1 MIRSIFVLMMFI
13 SLAANA
19 QTQEWKLDQGH
30 SSINFTIDHLVISEI
45 TGKFDSFSMDV
56 KADKVDFS
64 DAIWTVQIEA
74 GSINTDNAKRDEHLK
89 GSDFFNVTKNPTIK
103 FVSSKFEKQ
112 KSGQYKLYGNL
123 TMNGVTKPIVLDAK
137 LNGVIKDPWG
147 GTRAGL
153 KVSGKLDRYEYGL
166 KYNSALDNGGL
177 AIGQEVRL
185 IGNVELT
192 KVEK

>member
-1 MIRSIFVLMMFI
+1 MIRSIIVLMMFI

-19 QTQEWKLDQGH
+19 QTQEWKLDPSH

-45 TGKFDSFSMDV
+45 TGKFDTFTMDV
-56 KADKVDFS
+56 KTEKVDFS
-64 DAIWTVQIEA
+64 DATWTVQIEA

-103 FVSSKFEKQ
+103 FVSTKFEKQ
-112 KSGQYKLYGNL
+112 KSGQFKLYGDL

-153 KVSGKLDRYEYGL
+153 KISGKLDRYEYGL